1 MKGMIEDEIAVL
13 RRGPLHVPHAMC
25 EAYDYPKP
33 SAFSRG
39 MAVELAGARLV
50 FVSGTASVG
59 PNGETLHPGDFR
71 AQARRAFENARAV
84 LKGRHVH
91 ADVRLLVVPASRD
104 VYLEAL
110 ESGIVHDL
118 VEAGAMFSNPSCGA
132 CFGGHI
138 GLLAPGEV
146 GLTTSN
152 RNFKGRQGS
161 PEALVYLA
169 SPAVTAASAV
179 TGEITDPRDL

>member
-1 MKGMIEDEIAVL
+1 VDNVKPIGEVAGTRINQAFIGSCTNGRLEDL
-13 RRGPLHVPHAMC
+13 
-25 EAYDYPKP
+25 
-33 SAFSRG
+33 
-39 MAVELAGARLV
+39 
-50 FVSGTASVG
+50 
-59 PNGETLHPGDFR
+59 
-71 AQARRAFENARAV
+71 ENARAV

-91 ADVRLLVVPASRD
+91 ADVRLLVVPASRE
-104 VYLEAL
+104 VYMGALEA
-110 ESGIVHDL
+110 GIVHDL

-169 SPAVTAASAV
+169 SPAVAAASAV
-179 TGEITDPRDL
+179 AGEITDPRDL